1 MKKWLLQSILSAV
14 AVLFTAQILP
24 GVQVSGILDALLV
37 ALVLSFL
44 NTFLKPVLLILTI
57 PVTLL
62 TFGLFLLV
70 INAIIIV
77 VADALLDGFNV
88 NGFGWAL
95 LFSLILS
102 VINAL
107 LQSMTGLNPS
117 DKKITN
123 SSNSNQLCTR
133 RWHTRRYW
141 IFFQPPFL

>member
-14 AVLFTAQILP
+14 AVLFTSQILP
-24 GVQVSGILDALLV
+24 GVQVSGIVDALLV

-44 NTFLKPVLLILTI
+44 NTFLKPILLVLTI

-70 INAIIIV
+70 INAAIIV
-77 VADALLDGFNV
+77 VADLLLDGFNV
-88 NGFGWAL
+88 SGFGWAL

-107 LQSMTGLNPS
+107 LQSMTGINQSRNPN
-117 DKKITN
+117 DRIE
-123 SSNSNQLCTR
+123 
-133 RWHTRRYW
+133 
-141 IFFQPPFL
+141 

>member
-107 LQSMTGLNPS
+107 LQSMTGLNQS
-117 DKKITN
+117 D
-123 SSNSNQLCTR
+123 NQNNKLE
-133 RWHTRRYW
+133 
-141 IFFQPPFL
+141 

>member
-24 GVQVSGILDALLV
+24 GVQVSGIVDALLV

-57 PVTLL
+57 PVTLI

-70 INAIIIV
+70 INAVIIV

-102 VINAL
+102 IINAL
-107 LQSMTGLNPS
+107 LQSMIGLNQS
-117 DKKITN
+117 DK
-123 SSNSNQLCTR
+123 SNNR
-133 RWHTRRYW
+133 
-141 IFFQPPFL
+141 PE

>member
-24 GVQVSGILDALLV
+24 GVQVSGIVDALLV

-57 PVTLL
+57 PVTLI

-70 INAIIIV
+70 INAVIIV

-88 NGFGWAL
+88 NGFCWAL

-102 VINAL
+102 IINAL
-107 LQSMTGLNPS
+107 LQSMTGLNQS
-117 DKKITN
+117 DKPN
-123 SSNSNQLCTR
+123 NR
-133 RWHTRRYW
+133 
-141 IFFQPPFL
+141 PE

>member
-77 VADALLDGFNV
+77 VADALLDGLNV

-107 LQSMTGLNPS
+107 LQSMTGLNQS
-117 DKKITN
+117 DTKN
-123 SSNSNQLCTR
+123 DR
-133 RWHTRRYW
+133 
-141 IFFQPPFL
+141 PE

>member
-88 NGFGWAL
+88 TDLAGRFC
-95 LFSLILS
+95 S
-102 VINAL
+102 
-107 LQSMTGLNPS
+107 
-117 DKKITN
+117 
-123 SSNSNQLCTR
+123 
-133 RWHTRRYW
+133 Y
-141 IFFQPPFL
+141 